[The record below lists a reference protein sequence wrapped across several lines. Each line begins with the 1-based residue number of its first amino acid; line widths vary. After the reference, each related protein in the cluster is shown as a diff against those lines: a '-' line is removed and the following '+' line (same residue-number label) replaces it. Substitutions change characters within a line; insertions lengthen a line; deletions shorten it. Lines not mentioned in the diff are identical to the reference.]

1 MARGVPIFASR
12 HGGLLKRAGP
22 EFSGYLAEPHE
33 RAAPAREIGWVFSRP
48 QRHVRPARRAWRMI
62 KAESGLELVLTCS
75 RARRQV
81 LLARKS
87 QKFAG
92 LQDKRTHESC
102 RGKKEGGIS
111 GLQPELSAGRM
122 TVRFGLLQAVT
133 GDEERSLARFLKN
146 ILPHSDLQ
154 R

>member
-33 RAAPAREIGWVFSRP
+33 RAAPAREIGWVFNRP
-48 QRHVRPARRAWRMI
+48 QRHVRHARRAWRMI
-62 KAESGLELVLTCS
+62 KAEFGLELVLTCS

-87 QKFAG
+87 TEFAG
-92 LQDKRTHESC
+92 LQDKMTHESC
-102 RGKKEGGIS
+102 RWKKEGGIS
-111 GLQPELSAGRM
+111 GVQPEWSTGKMIARSDP
-122 TVRFGLLQAVT
+122 LQAVT

-146 ILPHSDLQ
+146 IFAHSNL
-154 R
+154 